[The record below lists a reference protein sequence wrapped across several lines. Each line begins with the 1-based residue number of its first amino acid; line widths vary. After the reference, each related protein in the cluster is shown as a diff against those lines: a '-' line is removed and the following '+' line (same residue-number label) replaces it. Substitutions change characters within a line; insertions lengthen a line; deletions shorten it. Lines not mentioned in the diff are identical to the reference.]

1 MYRVAISNSVYW
13 YHPSFMAWQD
23 DVVEFNYYWDYIK
36 LYKKPELEY
45 VDFISEDNYL
55 DDISEQEYDIL
66 YGSKVN
72 AAARFRIF
80 HFKSEAH
87 FTWFLMVIS

>member
-1 MYRVAISNSVYW
+1 MYRVAISNSLYW
-13 YHPSFMAWQD
+13 YHPSCMSWQD
-23 DVVEFNYYWDYIK
+23 DVYECNYWDYIK

-66 YGSKVN
+66 YGEVS

-87 FTWFLMVIS
+87 FTWFLMVVS